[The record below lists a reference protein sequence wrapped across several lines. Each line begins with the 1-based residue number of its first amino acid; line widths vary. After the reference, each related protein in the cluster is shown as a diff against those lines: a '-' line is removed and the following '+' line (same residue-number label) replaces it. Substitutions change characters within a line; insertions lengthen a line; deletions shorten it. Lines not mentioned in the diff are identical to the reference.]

1 MDDRYLWVLG
11 VVLAVVIIYL
21 LYLFL
26 KGVREGMK

>member
-1 MDDRYLWVLG
+1 MGDRYIWVVG
-11 VVLAVVIIYL
+11 VALAVVIVYL